1 VDSDW
6 HRCEPRWQRDHDIEL
21 ARARWSLRFYC
32 WRNML
37 VLSVGTV
44 VAAEAILA
52 SIEGRPPQKDII
64 ELVSRLY

>member
-1 VDSDW
+1 MASTYSGTNRGGVN
-6 HRCEPRWQRDHDIEL
+6 RDIEI

-32 WRNML
+32 WRNL
-37 VLSVGTV
+37 LLLSVGTV